1 MKKTVASIAAAMILT
16 PMILQAG
23 GIGVYIPY
31 SMGHKTTGTMYSTL
45 GTSDYDLDETLKDKA
60 GIGLAF
66 TSNLGKEDMFAY
78 TLGLEYT
85 TPQYDNSSPSVLS
98 DSATKIGIIN
108 TFGFGVYGNEIIKLW
123 IGPRINLGYET
134 YDSNGYSRA
143 GMEIGIAPATGI
155 NVNLPGNVSITF
167 DLDYKFAWQGGS
179 AGGQSSAIDSFDAY
193 TSSPTGMT
201 ARLGVM
207 YRFGEEDLY

>member
-1 MKKTVASIAAAMILT
+1 MKKTVMSLAVAAILS
-16 PMILQAG
+16 PMMLQAG

-31 SMGHKTTGTMYSTL
+31 SIGQKTTGTWYSKS
-45 GTSDYDLDETLKDKA
+45 GINDFSLDETVENKA

-85 TPQYDNSSPSVLS
+85 NPKFEHFQDSS
-98 DSATKIGIIN
+98 TKFGVIN
-108 TFGFGVYGNEIIKLW
+108 TFGFAVYDNEMIKLW
-123 IGPRINLGYET
+123 IGPRLNLGYES
-134 YDSNGYSRA
+134 YDSNGYSYS
-143 GMEIGIAPATGI
+143 GLEIGIAPAAGI

-167 DLDYKFAWQGGS
+167 DIDYKFAWQGGT
-179 AGGQSSAIDSFDAY
+179 ADGYINLLDSYESY

-207 YRFGEEDLY
+207 YRFGEDDEY

>member
-1 MKKTVASIAAAMILT
+1 MKKTVMGLAVAAMLS
-16 PMILQAG
+16 PMMLQAG

-31 SMGHKTTGTMYSTL
+31 SIGQKTTGTFYSSS
-45 GTSDYDLDETLKDKA
+45 GTNDYSLDENIENKA

-66 TSNLGKEDMFAY
+66 TSNLGKEKMFAY

-85 TPQYDNSSPSVLS
+85 NPKFENWQ

-108 TFGFGVYGNEIIKLW
+108 TFGFGVYRSDIIKLW
-123 IGPRINLGYET
+123 IGPRLNLGYET
-134 YDSNGYSRA
+134 YDSNGYSYS
-143 GMEIGIAPATGI
+143 GLEIGIAPATGI

-167 DLDYKFAWQGGS
+167 DIDYKFAWQGGS
-179 AGGQSSAIDSFDAY
+179 ASGSAGFLDTYESY

-207 YRFGEEDLY
+207 YRFGEED